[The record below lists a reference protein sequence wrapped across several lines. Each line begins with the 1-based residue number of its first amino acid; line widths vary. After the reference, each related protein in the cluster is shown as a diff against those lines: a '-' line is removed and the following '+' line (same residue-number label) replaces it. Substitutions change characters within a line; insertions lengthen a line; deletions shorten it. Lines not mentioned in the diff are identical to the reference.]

1 MSIRV
6 TGSAVSAAGCLA
18 VALVASAC
26 GGGDGG
32 GGGPDPTPTV
42 AVAKASPS
50 GDAQTAVVAQALPQP
65 LRVVVTED
73 GTPKADV
80 TVAWSTA
87 AGDGTVEPASP
98 TTDADGIA
106 SAVWTL
112 GATAGG
118 QAAQAAVTDATGSP
132 VGFSA
137 TATPAPAVTIAS
149 AGGTGQSGEAGQPLA
164 QPFQVRV
171 TDDFGNGVPEVSV
184 LWSVTGGGGSIA
196 PPTGTTGSD
205 GVASATLTLGPAP
218 GTNTAEAESA
228 GLTGSPVEFSAAGT
242 AAPAA
247 TVQVVN
253 NAFQQAS
260 VTIDAGEVVRW
271 SYDAGAMDHNIVPVA
286 PNTLPDQPIFQDGP
300 FTYQVAFPT
309 PGTYKYYCANHG
321 AVDGAGNTSGMSG
334 VVNVQ

>member
-1 MSIRV
+1 VSIR
-6 TGSAVSAAGCLA
+6 TRLLA
-18 VALVASAC
+18 VALVTTAC

-42 AVAKASPS
+42 TVAKASPS
-50 GDAQTAVVAQALPQP
+50 GDAQTAVVAQALAQP

-80 TVAWSTA
+80 TVTWSTA
-87 AGDGTVEPASP
+87 AGDGSVVPASGA
-98 TTDADGIA
+98 TDADGIA
-106 SAVWTL
+106 STVWTL
-112 GATAGG
+112 GQGSGA
-118 QAAQAAVTDATGSP
+118 QSAQAAVTDASGSP
-132 VGFSA
+132 VVFSA
-137 TATPAPAVTIAS
+137 TATPGPAVTLES
-149 AGGTGQSGEAGQPLA
+149 AGGTGQSGETDQPLA

-171 TDDFGNGVPEVSV
+171 TDDFGNGVPDVSV
-184 LWSVTGGGGSIA
+184 AWSVTGGGGSIA

-205 GVASATLTLGPAP
+205 GVASATLTLGASP
-218 GTNTAEAESA
+218 GDNTAQAESD
-228 GLTGSPVEFSAAGT
+228 GLVGSPVEFSATGT

-253 NAFQQAS
+253 NEFQQAT

-271 SYDAGAMDHNIVPVA
+271 SWAAGAVGHNIVPVA
-286 PNTLPDQPIFQDGP
+286 PNALPDQPTFQNGP

-321 AVDGAGNTSGMSG
+321 AVDGAGNTSGMAG
-334 VVNVQ
+334 VVEVQ